1 MDTQLRHS
9 LGPFHAGFLLWL
21 RFLALCVTLVRELVS
36 DRVRSSSI
44 SLGFIFGLCCG
55 PGLCVSQS
63 RPSRAE
69 TAALEA
75 GSRDLSSASWTPGAG
90 GVVRRAESRWWRLRS
105 GSEGPRT
112 RGDDSLSPSPRAGE
126 GRRPSIAG
134 RQRGREDAPVLC
146 FCSVQAP
153 GDLGDAGHTGE
164 HAPPPLL
171 YLPVQ
176 VCLSSRNASDTPRP
190 VHGRV
195 RGPPWPRQAD
205 TRSSAPQDGGGVSA
219 ALESAAGLCLPRS
232 AASVLRSVWQ

>member
-112 RGDDSLSPSPRAGE
+112 RGDDSLSPSARAGE
-126 GRRPSIAG
+126 GRRPSVAV
-134 RQRGREDAPVLC
+134 GREGGRTPPSCAFVL
-146 FCSVQAP
+146 SRPRATWVTLATQ
-153 GDLGDAGHTGE
+153 GSM
-164 HAPPPLL
+164 PPPHYSVCRFRCACPPETPQTPLDQFTAEYVGPL
-171 YLPVQ
+171 GLVKLTREVPHRRMVVVFPLP
-176 VCLSSRNASDTPRP
+176 SRVLPGCVRLGLQPAS
-190 VHGRV
+190 
-195 RGPPWPRQAD
+195 
-205 TRSSAPQDGGGVSA
+205 
-219 ALESAAGLCLPRS
+219 
-232 AASVLRSVWQ
+232 

>member
-44 SLGFIFGLCCG
+44 SLGFIFGPCCG

-126 GRRPSIAG
+126 GRRPSVAV
-134 RQRGREDAPVLC
+134 GREGGRTPPSCAFVL
-146 FCSVQAP
+146 SRPRATWVTLATQ
-153 GDLGDAGHTGE
+153 GSM
-164 HAPPPLL
+164 PPPLL
-171 YLPVQ
+171 HLPVQ

-205 TRSSAPQDGGGVSA
+205 TRSSASQDGGGVSA
-219 ALESAAGLCLPRS
+219 ALESAAGLCPPRS